1 MLRRESNPDRWVEKS
16 SVSPLGHLATHPKR
30 SKTFYINKLF
40 KNYQW
45 QMTPIGFYCCTS
57 SCKKFQIMKHY
68 MIVHKDSKKKLPTIF
83 FWNKSNFRRK
93 LNAEAE
99 IHTVSTKYSLQSIY
113 FLFFE
118 KNISKYIFLKKNVNI
133 FKKMDLL
140 IVGFRWYQTRQT
152 SWNIQIFICKTTVAF
167 LQNKNPY

>member
-30 SKTFYINKLF
+30 SNTFYINKLF

-68 MIVHKDSKKKLPTIF
+68 MIVYKDSKKKLPTIF

-99 IHTVSTKYSLQSIY
+99 IHTVSTKYSLQWIY

-118 KNISKYIFLKKNVNI
+118 KNISKYIFLKNVNI
-133 FKKMDLL
+133 FQKNTYL
-140 IVGFRWYQTRQT
+140 WYEINIKSSISWKFDFDEPRGYRNTR
-152 SWNIQIFICKTTVAF
+152 SAS
-167 LQNKNPY
+167 P